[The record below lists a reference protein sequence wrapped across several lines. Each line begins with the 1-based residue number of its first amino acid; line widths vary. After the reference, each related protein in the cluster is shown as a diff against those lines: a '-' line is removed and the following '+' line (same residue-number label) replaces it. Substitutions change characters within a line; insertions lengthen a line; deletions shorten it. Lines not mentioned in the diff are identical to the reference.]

1 MSYFDSFPCSAL
13 IVTRFARNQVA
24 PAIKKR
30 MVEKGSLMVSYQPL
44 VHKNMVNFFRLAL
57 HCQPPPTHE
66 DMDFVLNEIE
76 RLGRDLD
83 NIH

>member
-1 MSYFDSFPCSAL
+1 
-13 IVTRFARNQVA
+13 
-24 PAIKKR
+24 
-30 MVEKGSLMVSYQPL
+30 MVSYQPL